1 MCIEIVALQSAS
13 FREHMKKKIPQFV
26 SVGLGVA
33 TGTLLYTR
41 FLGAAHEFDW
51 GRAAFVGI
59 FCATITFIW
68 PSKKN

>member
-1 MCIEIVALQSAS
+1 MSIEIVAIQISS
-13 FREHMKKKIPQFV
+13 FREHMKKVFPQFV

-41 FLGAAHEFDW
+41 FLGEAHEFDW

-59 FCATITFIW
+59 FCATIAFIW

>member
-1 MCIEIVALQSAS
+1 VSIQKPSVGEQL
-13 FREHMKKKIPQFV
+13 KIKFPQFV

-41 FLGAAHEFDW
+41 LLGAAHDLDW

-59 FCATITFIW
+59 FCATIAFIW

>member
-1 MCIEIVALQSAS
+1 
-13 FREHMKKKIPQFV
+13 MKKKFPQFV

-41 FLGAAHEFDW
+41 FLGADHEFDW

-59 FCATITFIW
+59 FCATIAFIW

>member
-1 MCIEIVALQSAS
+1 MLIEIVAIQIAS
-13 FREHMKKKIPQFV
+13 FREHMKKKFPQFV

-41 FLGAAHEFDW
+41 FLGEAHEFDW

-59 FCATITFIW
+59 FCATIAFIW

>member
-1 MCIEIVALQSAS
+1 MAIQLAPV
-13 FREHMKKKIPQFV
+13 RKNMKKTFPHFV

-41 FLGAAHEFDW
+41 FLGEAHEFDW

-59 FCATITFIW
+59 FCATIAFIW

>member
-1 MCIEIVALQSAS
+1 
-13 FREHMKKKIPQFV
+13 MKKFPQFV

-41 FLGAAHEFDW
+41 FLGEDHEFDW

-59 FCATITFIW
+59 FCATIAFIW
-68 PSKKN
+68 PSEKN